1 VILAGRTILKSGVN
15 GGNIKT
21 MITNRKKIGTTLGFV
36 ALAVAVLTVAL
47 WFRLA
52 HQVMI
57 PEDRT
62 PFVVAFLSAAGLG
75 FAAFV
80 IGTRWFGGIP
90 AVLAIVAGSFLP
102 FTIAISPQQV
112 ADNPIRV
119 GDTLPVFTALDDAG
133 KRFRSSEL
141 AGSPVLIKFFR
152 GHW

>member
-1 VILAGRTILKSGVN
+1 
-15 GGNIKT
+15 
-21 MITNRKKIGTTLGFV
+21 MITNRKKIGTRLGFV
-36 ALAVAVLTVAL
+36 ALAVAILTVAL

-52 HQVMI
+52 HQVTI

-62 PFVVAFLSAAGLG
+62 LFVLAFLTAAGLG
-75 FAAFV
+75 VAAFV
-80 IGTRWFGGIP
+80 IGTRWFGGVP
-90 AVLAIVAGSFLP
+90 AILAIVAGLFLP

-119 GDTLPVFTALDDAG
+119 GDTLPVFSALDDEG

-141 AGSPVLIKFFR
+141 SGSPVLIKFFR